1 MCSKKV
7 NDALSAAMVK
17 FNVQEGSAKI
27 FPYRFPIDTDLLPE
41 DWKFVLPEDWKFVC
55 SVKHTLPCG
64 EKIAKNFYRD
74 AKNIH
79 HFIQCK

>member
-17 FNVQEGSAKI
+17 FNLQEGSARV
-27 FPYRFPIDTDLLPE
+27 FPYRFPTDTDL
-41 DWKFVLPEDWKFVC
+41 LPEDWKFVC

-64 EKIAKNFYRD
+64 AKIAKNFYRD
-74 AKNIH
+74 AKNMH
-79 HFIQCK
+79 HFIECK